1 MQETN
6 WPEIARNLNAGLEIL
21 GLNIDNSMRRSRNL
35 PVLTLEEYREA
46 QRRRI
51 QDALESVVIE
61 AADSYDPMADY
72 VEWLRVEGKAE

>member
-6 WPEIARNLNAGLEIL
+6 WPEIVRNLNAGLEIL
-21 GLNIDNSMRRSRNL
+21 GLNINNSMRQSRNL
-35 PVLTLEEYREA
+35 PARTLEEYREA
-46 QRRRI
+46 RRRCI
-51 QDALESVVIE
+51 QGALESLTVE